1 MLNDTKTPQSPGWWL
16 IRLGNRLEKEVARMD
31 RLDAFRRG
39 CPPIPTGNH
48 KMRETYRRF
57 QHLSRTAFAN
67 LVVETVLERLKITG
81 FRTGSTETQN
91 EDHTA
96 WEWWQINHMDADSGL
111 VHRAAVT
118 MSRAYVSVGR
128 DPDIPGQPVVCG
140 EDPRQTIHESS
151 PINRRK
157 LRAVM
162 KTYWDDVYSC
172 HRAVLSLPDKIWY
185 FKTEQKI
192 QQKVENGKLWSAS
205 SWQIDTDQYPDGNA
219 ANELKEPPY
228 VVFVNRPDLDGNGL
242 GEFEDV
248 LDVLGRI
255 DVTMLDRMVISAM
268 QAYRQRWATGV
279 NTRDANGNPIDT
291 YEPGADL
298 LWEVPGKDAK
308 FGDFPPSDL
317 TQVIKAIESDVQY
330 LAAVTRT
337 PPHYLL
343 AGITNV
349 SGDALGAAE
358 TGLVCKLFERQVEY
372 GESWEEVNRLVGKLM
387 LNTVAPDAE
396 VIWKDP
402 QFRTLSE
409 IADAVQKLGAAG
421 MPWRARMEI
430 FGATP
435 TTIDRWEAQRAADAL
450 LSDSLAPLALA
461 EGGELGT
468 RGVLYSGK
476 GAPDTT
482 DKTDPVTNPGPADNA
497 TRSST
502 TAPAKK
508 GPAKS

>member
-1 MLNDTKTPQSPGWWL
+1 MLNDTKIPQSPGWWL
-16 IRLGNRLEKEVARMD
+16 LRLGKKLGDQVSRMD

-39 CPPIPTGNH
+39 CPPVPTGNH

-57 QHLSRTAFAN
+57 QHLSRTAFAG

-81 FRTGSTETQN
+81 FRTGSAETQD
-91 EDHTA
+91 EDRTA

-118 MSRAYVSVGR
+118 MSRAYVSVGK
-128 DPDIPGQPVVCG
+128 DPDNPGQPLVCA
-140 EDPRQTIHESS
+140 EDPRQTIHESA
-151 PINRRK
+151 PTNRRK
-157 LRAVM
+157 LRAVL

-172 HRAVLSLPDKIWY
+172 HRAVLSLPETIYY
-185 FKTEQKI
+185 FKTVQRIKQNVAI
-192 QQKVENGKLWSAS
+192 STLWIAG
-205 SWQIDTDQYPDGNA
+205 SWQIDTDEYPTGQA
-219 ANELKEPPY
+219 PNELGEPPY
-228 VVFVNRPDLDGNGL
+228 VAFTNRPDLAGNGL

-255 DVTMLDRMVISAM
+255 DVSVLDRMVVSAM

-279 NTRDANGNPIDT
+279 DTRDENGAPTDT

-298 LWEVPGKDAK
+298 LWEVPGKEAK
-308 FGDFPPSDL
+308 FGDFQQADL
-317 TQVIKAIESDVQY
+317 TQMIKAIESDVQY

-358 TGLVCKLFERQVEY
+358 TGLVCKVGERQIEY

-387 LNTVAPDAE
+387 GNPVAPDAE

-402 QFRTLSE
+402 TYRTLSE
-409 IADAVQKLGAAG
+409 LADAVQKLGAAG
-421 MPWRARMEI
+421 VPWRARMEI

-435 TTIDRWEAQRAADAL
+435 TMIDRWEAQRAADAL
-450 LSDSLAPLALA
+450 LADSLAPLALA

-468 RGVLYSGK
+468 RGVLYTGK
-476 GAPDTT
+476 GSPVTT
-482 DKTDPVTNPGPADNA
+482 DKSDPVTNPAPGDNSTPAQPA
-497 TRSST
+497 TAKPT
-502 TAPAKK
+502 TK
-508 GPAKS
+508 